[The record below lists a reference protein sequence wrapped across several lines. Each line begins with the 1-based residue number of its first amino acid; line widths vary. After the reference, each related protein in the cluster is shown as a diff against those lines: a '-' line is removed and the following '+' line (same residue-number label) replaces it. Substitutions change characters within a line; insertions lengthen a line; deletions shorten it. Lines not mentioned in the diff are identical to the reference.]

1 MASTTYITGHTGFIG
16 SHLKKHLGTKAQ
28 EVNLRVSKNISL
40 SPGDALVHLAGKA
53 HDLKNTSD
61 ASEYFEVNTELTK
74 ELFEQFLASE
84 ARDFVFMS
92 SIKALEGKD
101 KGASAYSQ
109 SKHRAE
115 EYILSKQVPEGKR
128 VFILRPV
135 MVHGPNNKGNLNLL
149 FGAVKRFGFWP
160 LAAFQNK
167 RSFVAVDNVCFMISE
182 ILANPN
188 IPSGTYT
195 LADATPFSTNELV
208 AMAAEALHTKV
219 RFVAVPKG
227 LVRGLAYIGGGLG
240 LALNPPRLEKLTENA
255 VYDGS
260 PLLSLIGKEV
270 PLTPKEGFKKTFES
284 FVNHDG

>member
-1 MASTTYITGHTGFIG
+1 MSFMIKITGHTGFIG
-16 SHLKKHLGTKAQ
+16 SHLLKHLGASAVGHDLRTQVSINLKA
-28 EVNLRVSKNISL
+28 
-40 SPGDALVHLAGKA
+40 GDAIVHLAGKA
-53 HDLKNTSD
+53 HDLKNISD
-61 ASEYFEVNTELTK
+61 PSEYFAVNTELTK
-74 ELFEQFLASE
+74 QLFDQFLASA

-109 SKHRAE
+109 SKYQAE
-115 EYILSKQVPEGKR
+115 EYILSKELPEGKR

-135 MVHGPNNKGNLNLL
+135 MVHGPHNKGNLNLL
-149 FGAVKRFGFWP
+149 FGAVKKLGFWP
-160 LAAFQNK
+160 LAAFDNK
-167 RSFVAVDNVCFMISE
+167 RSFVSVDNVCFMISE
-182 ILANPN
+182 ILSNPN

-195 LADATPFSTNELV
+195 LADVTPFSTNELV
-208 AMAAEALHTKV
+208 AMAAEALGKRV
-219 RFVAVPKG
+219 RFVSVPKG
-227 LVRGLAYIGGGLG
+227 IVSLLAYIGGGLG

-284 FVNHDG
+284 FVNYDG